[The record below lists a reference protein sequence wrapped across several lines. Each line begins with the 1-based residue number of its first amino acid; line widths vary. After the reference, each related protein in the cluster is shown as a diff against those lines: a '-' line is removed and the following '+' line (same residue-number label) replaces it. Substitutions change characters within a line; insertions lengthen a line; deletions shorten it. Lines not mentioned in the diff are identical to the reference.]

1 MKKFLLWTTIFLL
14 SPVILFVVLTILIY
28 LPPVQNFVVQKV
40 ADYVSESTGYEVS
53 VRHVELKFPLDL
65 SIDDV
70 KFIKPN
76 DSIATQRDTIADVSQ
91 IVADVRLRPLIDG
104 RVVVDRLDIDGAK
117 FDTDGMVAAMRVKG
131 SVEQIRLRSRGIE
144 IEKEEADIDLVALSG
159 ARIDIA
165 MLPDTLPPD
174 TTKSEV
180 NWVVR
185 VAKAKVDDT
194 AVMFHT
200 MGD

>member
-76 DSIATQRDTIADVSQ
+76 DSIAT
-91 IVADVRLRPLIDG
+91 
-104 RVVVDRLDIDGAK
+104 
-117 FDTDGMVAAMRVKG
+117 
-131 SVEQIRLRSRGIE
+131 
-144 IEKEEADIDLVALSG
+144 
-159 ARIDIA
+159 
-165 MLPDTLPPD
+165 
-174 TTKSEV
+174 
-180 NWVVR
+180 
-185 VAKAKVDDT
+185 
-194 AVMFHT
+194 
-200 MGD
+200 